1 MNNLLINQLPES
13 VFIDNVEF
21 EINTDFRICI
31 LFELLMQ
38 DDEVPDSDKLDLAID
53 LFFEEVP
60 EDLEA
65 AIEFILWFYKC
76 GVTDNQENGKKS
88 TGNKKPAIYSF
99 EHDSDYIYAAFLDQ
113 YGIDLNSDLL
123 HWWQFRAL
131 FKGLKSD
138 NEIVKIM
145 GYRAIEIDSDMSS
158 EQQKHYRELK
168 AMYAL
173 PDNRTEEE
181 KEADFNSS
189 FGSLF

>member
-38 DDEVPDSDKLDLAID
+38 DDEVPDCDKLDLAID
-53 LFFEEVP
+53 LFFEERP
-60 EDLEA
+60 EDVEEA
-65 AIEFILWFYKC
+65 IDFILWFYKC
-76 GVTDNQENGKKS
+76 GTTDQESKKKKS

-113 YGIDLNSDLL
+113 YGIDLNSDSL
-123 HWWQFRAL
+123 HWWKFKAL
-131 FKGLKSD
+131 FKALKSD

-145 GYRAIEIDSDMSS
+145 GYRAVEIDSDMSK

-181 KEADFNSS
+181 KEADFNNS
-189 FGSLF
+189 FGGMF